1 MTIKDK
7 VVLVTGG
14 NGLLGT
20 AFCTLIAEEGGIPI
34 IADINPAGSK
44 FAEELR
50 VRDLKADFYKLNINS
65 KESVLNCIEYLHDK
79 YGRIDSIVNNAY
91 PRNKNYGKK
100 FEDVEYSDFCE
111 NIGLNIGGYFL
122 MCQRFGEYFCN
133 QGYGNIVNIASIY
146 GVIAPKFELYKNT
159 SMTVAVEYAAIKSAI
174 VHLSKY
180 IAKYY
185 KNKNIRVNVISP
197 GGIFDNQD
205 SSFIEAYNDNSLSKG
220 MLLPKDIAG
229 TLIYLLSNA
238 SAFVNGQNIVVDDGF
253 TL

>member
-1 MTIKDK
+1 MDIKDK

-14 NGLLGT
+14 NGLLGK

-34 IADINPAGSK
+34 IADINPVGTK
-44 FAEELR
+44 FAEELKNR
-50 VRDLKADFYKLNINS
+50 GLKADFYKLNINS
-65 KESVLNCIEYLHDK
+65 IESAINCIEYLHSK
-79 YGRIDSIVNNAY
+79 YGKIDCIVNNAY
-91 PRNKNYGKK
+91 PRNTNYGRK

-111 NIGLNIGGYFL
+111 NINLNIGGYFL
-122 MCQRFGEYFCN
+122 ICQQFGKYFCK

-146 GVIAPKFELYKNT
+146 GVIAPKFELYENT
-159 SMTVAVEYAAIKSAI
+159 NMTVPVEYVAIKSAV

-197 GGIFDNQD
+197 GGILDNQAP
-205 SSFIEAYNDNSLSKG
+205 SFIEKYNNNCLSNG
-220 MLLPKDIAG
+220 MLLPKDVAG
-229 TLIYLLSNA
+229 TLLYLLSNA
-238 SAFVNGQNIVVDDGF
+238 SNFVNGQNIIVDDGF